1 MSKPVSFLDKMPE
14 AERKQAVE
22 RADRR
27 LEKQLSQKGLDIPP
41 EFYNASELGYYYDWE
56 AVMAY
61 RRGYTIVPKTDEDL
75 AEDKRAGK
83 DPDWT
88 SKYKREML
96 TTQEA
101 YYFIEGGRKIWYKK
115 LSEQAHAG
123 VIGNSFTVK
132 GSYDEALKP
141 FEEMSK

>member
-27 LEKQLSQKGLDIPP
+27 LERQQSKKGLDVPP
-41 EFYNASELGYYYDWE
+41 MFFMAAELGYYYGWD
-56 AVMAY
+56 ALMAF
-61 RRGYTIVPKTDEDL
+61 RRGYTRDMNG
-75 AEDKRAGK
+75 DKELF
-83 DPDWT
+83 T
-88 SKYKREML
+88 M
-96 TTQEA
+96 QEA
-101 YYFIEGGRKIWYKK
+101 TLLLEAAQKVWYKK
-115 LSEQAHAG
+115 LTEQAHAG